1 MMEITIHRAL
11 SQLKTTQARIEDKF
25 EKDIYVSSTIGK
37 TNMAEGRPV
46 DAVKRE
52 ILANFDSMQQLLKNY
67 QTLKLAIIRSNSG
80 ITEESTNIKTGMVE
94 GMELTV
100 AEAIAI
106 QKYVLPLESQ
116 FVRRLEN
123 QLNNAKR
130 TIEMTNSQ
138 ANTEITS
145 VLEALSN
152 KDSKNLDPSQV
163 NTITEAYQQNKFR
176 QLDDPLDLADKIRKL
191 RDKLDALSVGVDAF
205 LSESNAISHINVDL
219 G

>member
-1 MMEITIHRAL
+1 MEITIHRAL
-11 SQLKTTQARIEDKF
+11 SQLKTTQARIEDKL
-25 EKDIYVSSTIGK
+25 EKDLYISSTIGK

-52 ILANFDSMQQLLKNY
+52 ILANFDSMEQLLKNF

-80 ITEESTNIKTGMVE
+80 ITEESTNIKTGTVE
-94 GMELTV
+94 DLTLTV

-106 QKYVLPLESQ
+106 QKYVLPLRER
-116 FVRRLEN
+116 FVRRLEA
-123 QLNNAKR
+123 QLNSAKR
-130 TIEMTNSQ
+130 TVEMANTQ
-138 ANTEITS
+138 ANNEITS
-145 VLEALSN
+145 VLDALSN

-176 QLDDPLDLADKIRKL
+176 QLVDPLDLAEKIRKAH
-191 RDKLDALSVGVDAF
+191 DNLDALSVGIDAF